1 MRVRKLRW
9 TWRLKEASVGAQ
21 MAHVAPQPIGW
32 SASVSSTR
40 SLGVV
45 RPPSGNAMPSTA
57 TPLVVA
63 PVAYHARSSRRGR
76 RPNRKPRPSP
86 DDRVEAAVKVI
97 VRRDCPGDTRV
108 GLLGT
113 GVRGALGKWDTSKV
127 ALMRRWSKDPAIWEW
142 VLAVPI
148 GAQLSFKLVTVDPG
162 GAVAHWSPGEVIS
175 VDVPRGCAGVD
186 VDVDWPVSRGP
197 SGLDPGAPGPARP
210 PVAVRQKVVVE
221 KPLHE
226 YRVETGG
233 AWLAYGAKTTTDG
246 DDDDDIG
253 DDIGGDDGGGGDD
266 DDDDRNI
273 DTADVETDSREG
285 TNARETED
293 RNASPDADDDGGS
306 ALLPPRPVSESAG
319 SARVVV
325 DALDAVDLDA
335 EGAAER
341 DTAGHF
347 TRADASADDGDLDF
361 SADES
366 ESDAFGSADA
376 SSDDDIKGGPSG
388 ETREAASRAR
398 SEETR
403 EARRAAGYVVGSH
416 LDAMSGGKKT
426 ELVVNAA
433 DARRRGVRVGVVED
447 GRLVETWYEDG
458 AGPGEG
464 MRVGDVYLGVVAKVI
479 GGMQGVLVDVTG
491 KGPPYSLMQKGV
503 DEPALAWREADAGYE
518 REMELERTEK
528 EAEARAAREPAAL
541 AGPRDDAR
549 GGDSDALR
557 LGVEDA
563 LAPDAR
569 LARLERKAAASAIG
583 SRAGGRWA
591 DAWAEGVGVS
601 DSFDGDRD
609 AAGSTSAETVAASL
623 ETFAEERAD
632 TAEAG
637 VGVAT
642 TVAAAAEETEE
653 LEETVSSAT
662 EASVSPS
669 RVPPPFAWAP
679 WRRGGGAA
687 RAAEASASR
696 ADAPDEDTDASSAS
710 VSSAADEVALESDAA
725 ESAETR
731 RSPLTAVERR
741 SGRGVVDDWVPGMP
755 VVVQVTRLGSGHK
768 GPRVTARP
776 TLPGRNVVLCPDGEG
791 VYVSRKLAGAAR
803 AYVKAVGSEVA
814 PPDCALIMRTEA
826 AGVSKEVLATDI
838 TSLAADWN
846 EVKRRA
852 ETAVAAS
859 GEHRRSPMPRRLLD
873 AATAEQ
879 ILVRDLFGERVA
891 RLVVDSA
898 RARDAIVEDLRKTG
912 ATEETIAK
920 VELLEPTTSDATD
933 GGASQAGSADASPR
947 RADEVWD
954 ALGLRDAILSTEE
967 ERVWLNA
974 ERLPGA
980 HLVIQRTE
988 ALTAVDVNAGRAAF
1002 SADGNTESV
1011 AFAVNVAAATELA
1024 AQLRLRDVG
1033 GLVMID
1039 FIDMTK
1045 QKHRRSVE
1053 AAFLEAAKHDR
1064 AQVTFLPISPLGVM
1078 EVARERLQ
1086 GNHAGRFVVA
1096 DEKGM
1101 PINPDRPA
1109 GGPRRVRGPRPPPW
1123 ARGRASSGGFSDAS
1137 VEPRTPRG
1145 ARERG
1150 IDDRTGVDAR
1160 ASRGFRG
1167 FRDSSRRRERGNRGA
1182 VANHSGSF
1190 YGGAR
1195 RGRRGGKARGGQ
1207 KNFPAGSGDG
1217 A

>member
-1 MRVRKLRW
+1 
-9 TWRLKEASVGAQ
+9 
-21 MAHVAPQPIGW
+21 MARVAPQPVGW
-32 SASVSSTR
+32 SASVASTR
-40 SLGVV
+40 GLGVT
-45 RPPSGNAMPSTA
+45 RSRTSTAAPSTA
-57 TPLVVA
+57 APLVVV

-76 RPNRKPRPSP
+76 RANRKPRLSP
-86 DDRVEAAVKVI
+86 DDRVESAVTVR

-108 GLLGT
+108 GMLGDGAG
-113 GVRGALGKWDTSKV
+113 GVLGKWDTSKV
-127 ALMRRWSKDPAIWEW
+127 APMRRSREDPALWEW

-148 GAQLSFKLVTVDPG
+148 GATLEFKLVTVDPG
-162 GAVAHWSPGEVIS
+162 DAVVRWSPGAAIR

-186 VDVDWPVSRGP
+186 VDIDWPAPRANAAFAGTA
-197 SGLDPGAPGPARP
+197 DRAGAILS
-210 PVAVRQKVVVE
+210 VRQRATVE

-233 AWLAYGAKTTTDG
+233 AWLAYGNKSAAAAADETETEAEERTNANGKNGTAAFG
-246 DDDDDIG
+246 DDDDARIRRPRRS
-253 DDIGGDDGGGGDD
+253 DD
-266 DDDDRNI
+266 DD
-273 DTADVETDSREG
+273 G
-285 TNARETED
+285 
-293 RNASPDADDDGGS
+293 
-306 ALLPPRPVSESAG
+306 VSD

-341 DTAGHF
+341 HTAGLF
-347 TRADASADDGDLDF
+347 VRADVSADVSADDGDARF
-361 SADES
+361 EESADES
-366 ESDAFGSADA
+366 ESDAFLSVDE
-376 SSDDDIKGGPSG
+376 SSDDDDAEESEESE
-388 ETREAASRAR
+388 ETETSVSARDSENASDASDAR
-398 SEETR
+398 ETR

-416 LDAMSGGKKT
+416 LENMSGGKKT
-426 ELVVNAA
+426 ELVVNAV
-433 DARRRGVRVGVVED
+433 DSRRRGIRVGVVED
-447 GRLVETWYEDG
+447 GRLVETWYEDS

-518 REMELERTEK
+518 REVELERREVERARQSAANATDVDEK
-528 EAEARAAREPAAL
+528 NADEESSPSPARSLPSAS
-541 AGPRDDAR
+541 G
-549 GGDSDALR
+549 SK
-557 LGVEDA
+557 EDA
-563 LAPDAR
+563 SSPLASDAR

-601 DSFDGDRD
+601 DSFDGESV
-609 AAGSTSAETVAASL
+609 AGPSSAESVAASL
-623 ETFAEERAD
+623 ETFAEERTETD
-632 TAEAG
+632 GG

-642 TVAAAAEETEE
+642 TKTTTKTVTETREET
-653 LEETVSSAT
+653 
-662 EASVSPS
+662 

-679 WRRGGGAA
+679 WRRGGGAS
-687 RAAEASASR
+687 RAAEASNDDADSSGGAEASALEPR
-696 ADAPDEDTDASSAS
+696 EALSASVVSSAS
-710 VSSAADEVALESDAA
+710 SRASLTAA
-725 ESAETR
+725 ER
-731 RSPLTAVERR
+731 RG
-741 SGRGVVDDWVPGMP
+741 GRGVVDDWVPGMP

-803 AYVKAVGSEVA
+803 AYVKSVGAEVA

-838 TSLAADWN
+838 TSLAADWH

-852 ETAVAAS
+852 EMAVAAS
-859 GEHRRSPMPRRLLD
+859 GEHGRSPMPRRLLD
-873 AATAEQ
+873 AATTEQ

-891 RLVVDSA
+891 RLVVDCP

-912 ATEETIAK
+912 ATEETVAK
-920 VELLEPTTSDATD
+920 VELWTPPEGTTDEGD
-933 GGASQAGSADASPR
+933 GAFAR
-947 RADEVWD
+947 NKTEVWD
-954 ALGLRDAILSTEE
+954 ALGLRDAVASAEE
-967 ERVWLNA
+967 ERVWLRDEN
-974 ERLPGA
+974 LPGA
-980 HLVIQRTE
+980 HLVIQQTE

-1002 SADGNTESV
+1002 VNDGNTESV
-1011 AFAVNVAAATELA
+1011 AFAVNVAAAAELA

-1045 QKHRRSVE
+1045 RKHRRLVE
-1053 AAFLEAAKHDR
+1053 AAFLDAAKHDR

-1101 PINPDRPA
+1101 PVDPDRPA

-1123 ARGRASSGGFSDAS
+1123 VRGRGPVGVHEPNAATRHERARSSDGEYFDAK
-1137 VEPRTPRG
+1137 RAG
-1145 ARERG
+1145 AYDSG
-1150 IDDRTGVDAR
+1150 NA
-1160 ASRGFRG
+1160 RGFRG
-1167 FRDSSRRRERGNRGA
+1167 FRESSRRRERGNRGA

-1195 RGRRGGKARGGQ
+1195 RGRGGGKARGGQ
-1207 KNFPAGSGDG
+1207 KHAGSGDG

>member
-1 MRVRKLRW
+1 M
-9 TWRLKEASVGAQ
+9 
-21 MAHVAPQPIGW
+21 GW
-32 SASVSSTR
+32 SASVASTR
-40 SLGVV
+40 GLGVARSRV
-45 RPPSGNAMPSTA
+45 GNATPSTA
-57 TPLVVA
+57 APLVVA

-76 RPNRKPRPSP
+76 RANRKPRLSP
-86 DDRVEAAVKVI
+86 DDRVESAVTVR

-108 GLLGT
+108 GMLGDGAG
-113 GVRGALGKWDTSKV
+113 GVLGQWDTSKV
-127 ALMRRWSKDPAIWEW
+127 APMRRSREDPALWEW

-148 GAQLSFKLVTVDPG
+148 GATLQFKLVTVDPG
-162 GAVAHWSPGEVIS
+162 DAVVRWSQGPAIR

-186 VDVDWPVSRGP
+186 VDVDWPVPRGP
-197 SGLDPGAPGPARP
+197 RVRSSETGFSETGSGPDAAGAPLS
-210 PVAVRQKVVVE
+210 VRLTATVE

-233 AWLAYGAKTTTDG
+233 AWLAYGAVTS
-246 DDDDDIG
+246 DDDDHEDTTPKSETEPSRRL
-253 DDIGGDDGGGGDD
+253 DDTKEDVLSVANRRSDS
-266 DDDDRNI
+266 DDRGALRRRPRAFPEQSSQSSLR
-273 DTADVETDSREG
+273 T
-285 TNARETED
+285 
-293 RNASPDADDDGGS
+293 S
-306 ALLPPRPVSESAG
+306 AVPPPSEST
-319 SARVVV
+319 SIPARVVV

-347 TRADASADDGDLDF
+347 VRADVSADEAFL

-366 ESDAFGSADA
+366 DDESDPGAADDA
-376 SSDDDIKGGPSG
+376 SDEARDGANDLTTSR
-388 ETREAASRAR
+388 ETL
-398 SEETR
+398 

-416 LDAMSGGKKT
+416 LENMTGGKRT

-433 DARRRGVRVGVVED
+433 DSARRGIRVGVVED
-447 GRLVETWYEDG
+447 GRLVETWYEDS

-518 REMELERTEK
+518 RELELERMEK
-528 EAEARAAREPAAL
+528 ADAEKPDAARAETESDEKLEGSARPDGTSPGAPSILPNQSPEPEGTL
-541 AGPRDDAR
+541 A
-549 GGDSDALR
+549 S
-557 LGVEDA
+557 
-563 LAPDAR
+563 DAR

-601 DSFDGDRD
+601 DSFDGERV
-609 AAGSTSAETVAASL
+609 AAGSSSAETVAASL
-623 ETFAEERAD
+623 ETFAEERPDAAAGVAPVAPVATFD
-632 TAEAG
+632 TAG
-637 VGVAT
+637 
-642 TVAAAAEETEE
+642 ETR
-653 LEETVSSAT
+653 A
-662 EASVSPS
+662 
-669 RVPPPFAWAP
+669 PPPFAWAP

-687 RAAEASASR
+687 RATEAARTDEPLREEDAASSTG
-696 ADAPDEDTDASSAS
+696 AAASSGAPDSSAPDS
-710 VSSAADEVALESDAA
+710 GVPDHAIRA
-725 ESAETR
+725 
-731 RSPLTAVERR
+731 PLTAAERR
-741 SGRGVVDDWVPGMP
+741 GGRGVVEDWVPGMP

-803 AYVKAVGSEVA
+803 AYVKSVGAEVA
-814 PPDCALIMRTEA
+814 PPECALIMRTEA

-838 TSLAADWN
+838 TSLAADWR
-846 EVKRRA
+846 EVRRRA
-852 ETAVAAS
+852 EAAVAAS
-859 GEHRRSPMPRRLLD
+859 GEHGRSPMPRRLLD
-873 AATAEQ
+873 AATTEQ

-891 RLVVDSA
+891 RLVVDSK
-898 RARDAIVEDLRKTG
+898 RARDAIVEDLRRTG

-920 VELLEPTTSDATD
+920 VELFEPDAPFGVSVSEAAPGDD
-933 GGASQAGSADASPR
+933 GVLGAARKNSKDSKER
-947 RADEVWD
+947 EVWD
-954 ALGLRDAILSTEE
+954 ALGLRDAIASAES
-967 ERVWLNA
+967 ERVWLSA
-974 ERLPGA
+974 RDLPGA

-1002 SADGNTESV
+1002 SAEGNTESV
-1011 AFAVNVAAATELA
+1011 AFAVNVAAAAEMA

-1033 GLVMID
+1033 GLVMVD
-1039 FIDMTK
+1039 FIDMAK
-1045 QKHRRSVE
+1045 RKHRRAVE

-1086 GNHAGRFVVA
+1086 GNHAGRHVVA

-1101 PINPDRPA
+1101 PVDPGRPS

-1123 ARGRASSGGFSDAS
+1123 ARGRDASGSAGSDATAAA
-1137 VEPRTPRG
+1137 EK
-1145 ARERG
+1145 REE
-1150 IDDRTGVDAR
+1150 AP
-1160 ASRGFRG
+1160 RGFRG

-1195 RGRRGGKARGGQ
+1195 RGRGGGKTRGGQ
-1207 KNFPAGSGDG
+1207 KHAGSGDG
-1217 A
+1217 S

>member
-1 MRVRKLRW
+1 M
-9 TWRLKEASVGAQ
+9 TRLLEGNVGTQ
-21 MAHVAPQPIGW
+21 MARVAPQPMGW
-32 SASVSSTR
+32 SASVASMR
-40 SLGVV
+40 GLGVA
-45 RPPSGNAMPSTA
+45 RSRAGNATPSTA
-57 TPLVVA
+57 APLVVA

-76 RPNRKPRPSP
+76 RANRKPRPSP
-86 DDRVEAAVKVI
+86 DDRVESAVTVR

-108 GLLGT
+108 GMLGDGAG
-113 GVRGALGKWDTSKV
+113 GVLGQWDTSKV
-127 ALMRRWSKDPAIWEW
+127 APMRRSREDPALWEW
-142 VLAVPI
+142 VLAVPV
-148 GAQLSFKLVTVDPG
+148 GATLQFKLVTVDPG
-162 GAVAHWSPGEVIS
+162 DAVVRWSQGSAIR

-186 VDVDWPVSRGP
+186 VDVDWPVPRGP
-197 SGLDPGAPGPARP
+197 RVRSSETRSPDAAGAPLS
-210 PVAVRQKVVVE
+210 VRLTAVVE

-233 AWLAYGAKTTTDG
+233 AWLAYGAVTRNENTEDTTES
-246 DDDDDIG
+246 
-253 DDIGGDDGGGGDD
+253 
-266 DDDDRNI
+266 
-273 DTADVETDSREG
+273 ETDEPSRRLDD
-285 TNARETED
+285 TKED
-293 RNASPDADDDGGS
+293 VSSVANERSDSDNRGALRRRPRAFPEPSSLRTS
-306 ALLPPRPVSESAG
+306 AAPPPEST
-319 SARVVV
+319 SIPARVVV

-347 TRADASADDGDLDF
+347 VRADVSADEAFL

-366 ESDAFGSADA
+366 DDESDPGASDDA
-376 SSDDDIKGGPSG
+376 SDEARDDANDLTTSR
-388 ETREAASRAR
+388 ETL
-398 SEETR
+398 

-416 LDAMSGGKKT
+416 LDNMTGGKRT

-433 DARRRGVRVGVVED
+433 DSARRGIRVGVVED
-447 GRLVETWYEDG
+447 GRLVETWYEDS

-518 REMELERTEK
+518 RELELERMEK
-528 EAEARAAREPAAL
+528 ADSEKPDAARAENEGDEGRGSARLDGTSPGAPSVLPNQSPEPEGTL
-541 AGPRDDAR
+541 T
-549 GGDSDALR
+549 S
-557 LGVEDA
+557 
-563 LAPDAR
+563 DAR

-601 DSFDGDRD
+601 DSFDGERV
-609 AAGSTSAETVAASL
+609 AAGSSSAETVAASL
-623 ETFAEERAD
+623 ETFAEERPDA
-632 TAEAG
+632 AA
-637 VGVAT
+637 GVAT
-642 TVAAAAEETEE
+642 VAPVATFDAAGETR
-653 LEETVSSAT
+653 A
-662 EASVSPS
+662 
-669 RVPPPFAWAP
+669 PPPFAWAP

-687 RAAEASASR
+687 RTAEAAARTDEPLREEDAASSTR
-696 ADAPDEDTDASSAS
+696 AAASSGAPDSSAPHS
-710 VSSAADEVALESDAA
+710 GVPDHAIRA
-725 ESAETR
+725 
-731 RSPLTAVERR
+731 PLTAAERR
-741 SGRGVVDDWVPGMP
+741 GGRGVVEDWVPGMP

-803 AYVKAVGSEVA
+803 AYVKSVGAEVA

-838 TSLAADWN
+838 TSLAADWR
-846 EVKRRA
+846 EVRRRA
-852 ETAVAAS
+852 EAAVAAS
-859 GEHRRSPMPRRLLD
+859 GEHGRSPMPRRLLD
-873 AATAEQ
+873 AATTEQ

-891 RLVVDSA
+891 RLVVDSK
-898 RARDAIVEDLRKTG
+898 RARDAIVEDLRRTG

-920 VELLEPTTSDATD
+920 VELFEPDGLEQVSEAAPGDSSAPGDPKDD
-933 GGASQAGSADASPR
+933 GVLGAARKNSKER
-947 RADEVWD
+947 EVWD
-954 ALGLRDAILSTEE
+954 ALGLRDAIVSAES
-967 ERVWLNA
+967 ERVWLSA
-974 ERLPGA
+974 RDLPGA

-1002 SADGNTESV
+1002 SAEGNTESV
-1011 AFAVNVAAATELA
+1011 AFAVNVAAAAEMA

-1033 GLVMID
+1033 GLVMVD
-1039 FIDMTK
+1039 FIDMAK
-1045 QKHRRSVE
+1045 RKHRRAVE

-1086 GNHAGRFVVA
+1086 GNHAGRHVVA

-1101 PINPDRPA
+1101 PVDPGRPS

-1123 ARGRASSGGFSDAS
+1123 ARGRDASGSAGSDATAAA
-1137 VEPRTPRG
+1137 EK
-1145 ARERG
+1145 RE
-1150 IDDRTGVDAR
+1150 DAP
-1160 ASRGFRG
+1160 RGFRG

-1195 RGRRGGKARGGQ
+1195 RGRGSGKTRGGQ
-1207 KNFPAGSGDG
+1207 KHAGSGDG
-1217 A
+1217 S

>member
-1 MRVRKLRW
+1 M
-9 TWRLKEASVGAQ
+9 
-21 MAHVAPQPIGW
+21 GW
-32 SASVSSTR
+32 SASVASTR
-40 SLGVV
+40 GLGVA
-45 RPPSGNAMPSTA
+45 RSRAGNATPSTA
-57 TPLVVA
+57 APLVVA

-76 RPNRKPRPSP
+76 RANRKPRLSP
-86 DDRVEAAVKVI
+86 DDRVESAVTVR

-108 GLLGT
+108 GMLGDGAG
-113 GVRGALGKWDTSKV
+113 GVLGQWDTSKV
-127 ALMRRWSKDPAIWEW
+127 APMRRSREDPALWEW

-148 GAQLSFKLVTVDPG
+148 GATLRFKLVTVDPG
-162 GAVAHWSPGEVIS
+162 DAVVRWSQGPAIR

-186 VDVDWPVSRGP
+186 VDVDWPVPRGP
-197 SGLDPGAPGPARP
+197 RARSSEISENAAGAPLS
-210 PVAVRQKVVVE
+210 VRLTATVE

-233 AWLAYGAKTTTDG
+233 AWLAYGAVTRN
-246 DDDDDIG
+246 DD
-253 DDIGGDDGGGGDD
+253 
-266 DDDDRNI
+266 
-273 DTADVETDSREG
+273 
-285 TNARETED
+285 ETED
-293 RNASPDADDDGGS
+293 TTEDMSETEPMTRNDDTKEDVSSVANERERSDSDNRGALRRPTRAFPDEPSSFRTS
-306 ALLPPRPVSESAG
+306 AATPPTQSSSIP
-319 SARVVV
+319 ARVVV

-347 TRADASADDGDLDF
+347 VRADVSADEAESAFL

-366 ESDAFGSADA
+366 DDESDIGGSADDA
-376 SSDDDIKGGPSG
+376 SDDARDYANDSTHVSR
-388 ETREAASRAR
+388 ETL
-398 SEETR
+398 

-416 LDAMSGGKKT
+416 LDNMTGGKRT

-433 DARRRGVRVGVVED
+433 DSARRGIRVGVVED
-447 GRLVETWYEDG
+447 GRLVETWYEDS

-518 REMELERTEK
+518 RELELERMEK
-528 EAEARAAREPAAL
+528 ADAEKPTHAEKPENAENEGDFSFLPNQSPEPEGTL
-541 AGPRDDAR
+541 A
-549 GGDSDALR
+549 S
-557 LGVEDA
+557 
-563 LAPDAR
+563 DAR

-601 DSFDGDRD
+601 DSFDAERVT
-609 AAGSTSAETVAASL
+609 AGSSSAETVAASL
-623 ETFAEERAD
+623 ETFAEERPDA
-632 TAEAG
+632 AAG
-637 VGVAT
+637 VAPVAPVAT
-642 TVAAAAEETEE
+642 FDAAGETR
-653 LEETVSSAT
+653 A
-662 EASVSPS
+662 
-669 RVPPPFAWAP
+669 PPPFAWAP

-687 RAAEASASR
+687 RASVSAAPRTDEPLGEEDAASSTG
-696 ADAPDEDTDASSAS
+696 APDSSSTDSPDSSAPH
-710 VSSAADEVALESDAA
+710 SSSTDHESLRA
-725 ESAETR
+725 
-731 RSPLTAVERR
+731 PLTAAERR
-741 SGRGVVDDWVPGMP
+741 GGRGVVEDWVPGMP

-803 AYVKAVGSEVA
+803 AYVKSVGAEVA

-838 TSLAADWN
+838 TSLAADWR
-846 EVKRRA
+846 EVRRRA
-852 ETAVAAS
+852 EAAVAAS
-859 GEHRRSPMPRRLLD
+859 GEHGRSPMPRRLLD
-873 AATAEQ
+873 AATTEQ

-891 RLVVDSA
+891 RLVVDSK
-898 RARDAIVEDLRKTG
+898 RARDAIVEDLRRTG

-920 VELLEPTTSDATD
+920 VELFEPD
-933 GGASQAGSADASPR
+933 AGSNAVSITEAAPGGDDGVPGAARKNSKDSKDR
-947 RADEVWD
+947 EVWD
-954 ALGLRDAILSTEE
+954 ALGLRDAIASAES
-967 ERVWLNA
+967 ERVWLSA
-974 ERLPGA
+974 RDLPGA

-1002 SADGNTESV
+1002 SAEGNTESV
-1011 AFAVNVAAATELA
+1011 AFAVNVAAAAEMA

-1033 GLVMID
+1033 GLVMVD
-1039 FIDMTK
+1039 FIDMAK
-1045 QKHRRSVE
+1045 RKHRRAVE

-1086 GNHAGRFVVA
+1086 GNHAGRHVVA

-1101 PINPDRPA
+1101 PVDPGRPS

-1123 ARGRASSGGFSDAS
+1123 ARGRDASGSAGSDAAAAA
-1137 VEPRTPRG
+1137 EK
-1145 ARERG
+1145 REE
-1150 IDDRTGVDAR
+1150 AP
-1160 ASRGFRG
+1160 RGFRG

-1195 RGRRGGKARGGQ
+1195 RGRGGGKTRGGQ
-1207 KNFPAGSGDG
+1207 KHAGSGDG
-1217 A
+1217 S

>member
-1 MRVRKLRW
+1 M
-9 TWRLKEASVGAQ
+9 
-21 MAHVAPQPIGW
+21 
-32 SASVSSTR
+32 
-40 SLGVV
+40 
-45 RPPSGNAMPSTA
+45 
-57 TPLVVA
+57 
-63 PVAYHARSSRRGR
+63 
-76 RPNRKPRPSP
+76 
-86 DDRVEAAVKVI
+86 
-97 VRRDCPGDTRV
+97 
-108 GLLGT
+108 
-113 GVRGALGKWDTSKV
+113 
-127 ALMRRWSKDPAIWEW
+127 
-142 VLAVPI
+142 
-148 GAQLSFKLVTVDPG
+148 
-162 GAVAHWSPGEVIS
+162 
-175 VDVPRGCAGVD
+175 
-186 VDVDWPVSRGP
+186 
-197 SGLDPGAPGPARP
+197 
-210 PVAVRQKVVVE
+210 
-221 KPLHE
+221 
-226 YRVETGG
+226 
-233 AWLAYGAKTTTDG
+233 
-246 DDDDDIG
+246 
-253 DDIGGDDGGGGDD
+253 
-266 DDDDRNI
+266 
-273 DTADVETDSREG
+273 
-285 TNARETED
+285 
-293 RNASPDADDDGGS
+293 
-306 ALLPPRPVSESAG
+306 
-319 SARVVV
+319 VV

-347 TRADASADDGDLDF
+347 VRADVSADEAFL

-366 ESDAFGSADA
+366 DDESDPGASDDA
-376 SSDDDIKGGPSG
+376 SDEARDDANDMTTSR
-388 ETREAASRAR
+388 ETL
-398 SEETR
+398 

-416 LDAMSGGKKT
+416 LDNMTGGKRT

-433 DARRRGVRVGVVED
+433 DSARRGIRVGVVED
-447 GRLVETWYEDG
+447 GRLVETWYEDS

-518 REMELERTEK
+518 RELEMERMEK
-528 EAEARAAREPAAL
+528 ADSEKPDAARAENEGDEGRGSARLDGTSPGAPSVLPNQSPEPEGTL
-541 AGPRDDAR
+541 T
-549 GGDSDALR
+549 S
-557 LGVEDA
+557 E
-563 LAPDAR
+563 AR

>member
-1 MRVRKLRW
+1 
-9 TWRLKEASVGAQ
+9 
-21 MAHVAPQPIGW
+21 MARVAPQPVGW
-32 SASVSSTR
+32 SASVASTR
-40 SLGVV
+40 GLGVT
-45 RPPSGNAMPSTA
+45 RFRTSTAAPSTA
-57 TPLVVA
+57 APLVVV

-76 RPNRKPRPSP
+76 RANRKPRLSP
-86 DDRVEAAVKVI
+86 DDRVESAVTVR

-108 GLLGT
+108 GMLGDGAG
-113 GVRGALGKWDTSKV
+113 GVLGKWDTSKV
-127 ALMRRWSKDPAIWEW
+127 APMRRSREDPALWEW

-148 GAQLSFKLVTVDPG
+148 GATLEFKLVTVDPG
-162 GAVAHWSPGEVIS
+162 DAVVRWSPGAAIR

-186 VDVDWPVSRGP
+186 VDIDWPAPRANAAVAGTADRA
-197 SGLDPGAPGPARP
+197 GAILS
-210 PVAVRQKVVVE
+210 VRQRATVE

-233 AWLAYGAKTTTDG
+233 AWLAYGNKST
-246 DDDDDIG
+246 DDDDETETETEERTETN
-253 DDIGGDDGGGGDD
+253 GG
-266 DDDDRNI
+266 
-273 DTADVETDSREG
+273 TA
-285 TNARETED
+285 AREH
-293 RNASPDADDDGGS
+293 DAKDALGGTPHARS
-306 ALLPPRPVSESAG
+306 DEESNE
-319 SARVVV
+319 SSSRVVV

-335 EGAAER
+335 EGTAEKN
-341 DTAGHF
+341 TAGLF
-347 TRADASADDGDLDF
+347 VRADVSSDENDARF
-361 SADES
+361 VSADEN
-366 ESDAFGSADA
+366 ETDAFLSVDE
-376 SSDDDIKGGPSG
+376 SSDDDDAE
-388 ETREAASRAR
+388 ETETEETETEETEPEETDSTSASDVSDAK
-398 SEETR
+398 ETR

-416 LDAMSGGKKT
+416 LENMSGGKKT

-433 DARRRGVRVGVVED
+433 DSRRRGIRVGVVED
-447 GRLVETWYEDG
+447 GRLVETWYEDS

-518 REMELERTEK
+518 RDVELERREIERARK
-528 EAEARAAREPAAL
+528 GEAATSATSAASAADVDENNADEASSPSPSL
-541 AGPRDDAR
+541 GLPSGPK
-549 GGDSDALR
+549 
-557 LGVEDA
+557 EDA
-563 LAPDAR
+563 QSAASDAR

-601 DSFDGDRD
+601 DSFDGESV
-609 AAGSTSAETVAASL
+609 AAPSSAETVAASL
-623 ETFAEERAD
+623 ETFAEERTETD
-632 TAEAG
+632 GG

-642 TVAAAAEETEE
+642 TKTTTKSVTETLVEET
-653 LEETVSSAT
+653 
-662 EASVSPS
+662 

-679 WRRGGGAA
+679 WRRGGGAS
-687 RAAEASASR
+687 RAAEALNDDADSSGEASPALDSSALSASFN
-696 ADAPDEDTDASSAS
+696 ATSASSRAS
-710 VSSAADEVALESDAA
+710 LTAA
-725 ESAETR
+725 ER
-731 RSPLTAVERR
+731 RG
-741 SGRGVVDDWVPGMP
+741 GRGVVDDWVPGMP

-803 AYVKAVGSEVA
+803 AYVKSVGAEVA

-838 TSLAADWN
+838 TSLAADWH

-852 ETAVAAS
+852 EMAVAAS
-859 GEHRRSPMPRRLLD
+859 GEHGRSPMPRRLLD
-873 AATAEQ
+873 AATTEQ

-891 RLVVDSA
+891 RLVVDSKK
-898 RARDAIVEDLRKTG
+898 ARDAIVEDLRKTG
-912 ATEETIAK
+912 ATEETVKK
-920 VELLEPTTSDATD
+920 VELWQPPEASENEDHEKKN
-933 GGASQAGSADASPR
+933 GAFKPP
-947 RADEVWD
+947 EVWD
-954 ALGLRDAILSTEE
+954 ALCLRDAIASAEE
-967 ERVWLNA
+967 ERVFLKDEN
-974 ERLPGA
+974 LPGA
-980 HLVIQRTE
+980 HLVIQQTE

-1002 SADGNTESV
+1002 VNDGNTESV
-1011 AFAVNVAAATELA
+1011 AFAVNVAAAAELA

-1045 QKHRRSVE
+1045 RKHRRLVE
-1053 AAFLEAAKHDR
+1053 AAFLDAAKHDR

-1101 PINPDRPA
+1101 PVDPDRPG

-1123 ARGRASSGGFSDAS
+1123 VRGRGPKDG
-1137 VEPRTPRG
+1137 VHNTPNAATRD
-1145 ARERG
+1145 ER
-1150 IDDRTGVDAR
+1150 AR
-1160 ASRGFRG
+1160 ASDGEYSDAERAGAYDSGNARGFRG
-1167 FRDSSRRRERGNRGA
+1167 FRESSRRRERGDRGA

-1195 RGRRGGKARGGQ
+1195 RGRGGGKARGGQ
-1207 KNFPAGSGDG
+1207 KHAGSGDG

>member
-1 MRVRKLRW
+1 M
-9 TWRLKEASVGAQ
+9 
-21 MAHVAPQPIGW
+21 GW
-32 SASVSSTR
+32 SASVASTR
-40 SLGVV
+40 GLGVA
-45 RPPSGNAMPSTA
+45 RSRAGNATPSTA
-57 TPLVVA
+57 APLVVA

-76 RPNRKPRPSP
+76 RANRKPRLSP
-86 DDRVEAAVKVI
+86 DDRVESAVTVR

-108 GLLGT
+108 GMLGDGAG
-113 GVRGALGKWDTSKV
+113 GVLGQWDTSKV
-127 ALMRRWSKDPAIWEW
+127 APMRRSREDPALWEW

-148 GAQLSFKLVTVDPG
+148 GATLQFKLVTVDPG
-162 GAVAHWSPGEVIS
+162 DAVVRWSQGPAIR

-186 VDVDWPVSRGP
+186 VDVDWPVPRGP
-197 SGLDPGAPGPARP
+197 RVRSSETGFSETGSPDAAGAPLS
-210 PVAVRQKVVVE
+210 VRLTAVVE

-233 AWLAYGAKTTTDG
+233 AWLAYGAVTRNDDTEDTTE
-246 DDDDDIG
+246 
-253 DDIGGDDGGGGDD
+253 
-266 DDDDRNI
+266 
-273 DTADVETDSREG
+273 DT
-285 TNARETED
+285 ETEPMT
-293 RNASPDADDDGGS
+293 RNDDTKEDVLSVANERSDSDNRGALRRRPRAFPEPSSLRTS
-306 ALLPPRPVSESAG
+306 AAPPPES
-319 SARVVV
+319 SSIPARVVV

-347 TRADASADDGDLDF
+347 VRADVSADEAESAFL

-366 ESDAFGSADA
+366 DDESDPGAADE
-376 SSDDDIKGGPSG
+376 SDDESRDDANDLTTSR
-388 ETREAASRAR
+388 ETL
-398 SEETR
+398 

-416 LDAMSGGKKT
+416 LDNMTGGKRT

-433 DARRRGVRVGVVED
+433 DSARRGIRVGVVED
-447 GRLVETWYEDG
+447 GRLVETWYEDS

-518 REMELERTEK
+518 RELELERMEK
-528 EAEARAAREPAAL
+528 ADSEKPDAEKPDAENEGDFSTSPGAPSVLPNQSPEPEGTL
-541 AGPRDDAR
+541 A
-549 GGDSDALR
+549 S
-557 LGVEDA
+557 
-563 LAPDAR
+563 DAR

-601 DSFDGDRD
+601 DSFDAERVT
-609 AAGSTSAETVAASL
+609 AGSSSAETVAASL
-623 ETFAEERAD
+623 ETFAEERPDA
-632 TAEAG
+632 AAG
-637 VGVAT
+637 VAPVAPVAT
-642 TVAAAAEETEE
+642 FDAAGETR
-653 LEETVSSAT
+653 A
-662 EASVSPS
+662 
-669 RVPPPFAWAP
+669 PPPFAWAP

-687 RAAEASASR
+687 RTDEPLREEDAASSTG
-696 ADAPDEDTDASSAS
+696 APDSSAPHS
-710 VSSAADEVALESDAA
+710 GVPDHESLRA
-725 ESAETR
+725 
-731 RSPLTAVERR
+731 PLTAAERR
-741 SGRGVVDDWVPGMP
+741 GGRGVVEDWVPGMP

-803 AYVKAVGSEVA
+803 AYVKSVGAEVA

-838 TSLAADWN
+838 TSLAADWR
-846 EVKRRA
+846 EVRRRA
-852 ETAVAAS
+852 EAAVAAS
-859 GEHRRSPMPRRLLD
+859 GEHGRSPMPRRLLD
-873 AATAEQ
+873 AATTEQ

-891 RLVVDSA
+891 RLVVDSK
-898 RARDAIVEDLRKTG
+898 RARDAIVEDLRRTG

-920 VELLEPTTSDATD
+920 VELFEPDAPFGVSVSEAAPGDD
-933 GGASQAGSADASPR
+933 GVLGAARKNSKDSKDR
-947 RADEVWD
+947 EVWD
-954 ALGLRDAILSTEE
+954 ALGLRDAIASAES
-967 ERVWLNA
+967 ERVWLSA
-974 ERLPGA
+974 RDLPGA

-1002 SADGNTESV
+1002 SAEGNTESV
-1011 AFAVNVAAATELA
+1011 AFAVNVAAAAEMA

-1033 GLVMID
+1033 GLVMVD
-1039 FIDMTK
+1039 FIDMAK
-1045 QKHRRSVE
+1045 RKHRRAVE

-1086 GNHAGRFVVA
+1086 GNHAGRHVVA

-1101 PINPDRPA
+1101 PVDPGRPS

-1123 ARGRASSGGFSDAS
+1123 ARGRDASGSAGSDATAAA
-1137 VEPRTPRG
+1137 EK
-1145 ARERG
+1145 REE
-1150 IDDRTGVDAR
+1150 AP
-1160 ASRGFRG
+1160 RGFRG

-1195 RGRRGGKARGGQ
+1195 RGRGGGKTRGGQ
-1207 KNFPAGSGDG
+1207 KHAGSADG
-1217 A
+1217 S